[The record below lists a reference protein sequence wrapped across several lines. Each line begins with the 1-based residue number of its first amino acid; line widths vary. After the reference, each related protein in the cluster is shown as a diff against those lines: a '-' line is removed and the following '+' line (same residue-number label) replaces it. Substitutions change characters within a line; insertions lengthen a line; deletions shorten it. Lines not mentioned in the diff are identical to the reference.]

1 MPRIAYTMPKK
12 FHIALLCLFFT
23 ALQVSAQTLQGN
35 NIGTYGMRTCTWDE
49 FVEIFSTSYFDDNET
64 QSLSEERLD
73 ALRAIHDNPF
83 DINTAS
89 RDELLD
95 LPFISPVQ
103 VDSILSYVSKYGPLL
118 SLGELSLVPRIDYQT
133 RFLLTAFLVC
143 RPVKATKPDAKKLI
157 LNGRHD
163 IAVNFATP
171 LYTAAGYKDNSLND
185 NNKYLGDKNRA
196 AFKYSYNYKDE
207 LKYGISAE
215 KDAGEPFACRGN
227 TLFDSYSFHIFRK
240 QKNGKYTLALGDYR
254 INLGEGLI
262 AGNQYFS
269 GKKIALS
276 YYNNRSI
283 ITPHTSYSE
292 RDFFRGIAG
301 SLRLGKFLTTAFV
314 SYKPN
319 DAVINDSNNVTSITN
334 NGYHRTIPEQK
345 RRGNLNDLTFGGDF
359 SYDQKIMKLGL
370 SAIYTHYDKPLSPR
384 NVEYNRYAMRGKDF
398 HAFSLHYAIN
408 HKAISSRGEAAIS
421 ETSAVAFVNT
431 IKWRATNRTTL
442 VNILRSYSMKYVQP
456 YAECFKSS
464 GRVSNEQGIYLGA
477 KSEVLKSLTLQGY
490 ADFFRSPWP
499 SYKYR
504 APVNGTELF
513 FEAHLHDTKGNFVSA
528 EWKFTNRK
536 LDAIYITND
545 SSDKNKNLVRI
556 QAGAVFN
563 KFTTRTTLS
572 FSSSTDKEK
581 TNHGWAISQRVNY
594 TTKRF
599 ALASAASYFNTS
611 NYAARIYVYESNV
624 KYNYANFS
632 NLYGE
637 GIRASLLC
645 SAKISNK
652 IKCYAKYGITHYFD
666 RKTIGTGAQAIASS
680 SKSDLNFCI
689 NITI

>member
-1 MPRIAYTMPKK
+1 MPSKIL
-12 FHIALLCLFFT
+12 IALLCLFVT
-23 ALQVSAQTLQGN
+23 ALQVSAQALQQEH
-35 NIGTYGMRTCTWDE
+35 IGTNEKRICTWDE
-49 FVEIFSTSYFDDNET
+49 FVETFSTSYFDDNET
-64 QSLSEERLD
+64 PNLSEERLD
-73 ALRAIHDNPF
+73 ALRTIHDNPL

-103 VDSILSYVSKYGPLL
+103 VDSIISYVSKYGPLL
-118 SLGELSLVPRIDYQT
+118 SLGELSLIPLLDYQT

-143 RPVKATKPDAKKLI
+143 KPVKTKPNTKKLL
-157 LNGRHD
+157 LNGKHD
-163 IAVNFATP
+163 IALNIATP
-171 LYTAAGYKDNSLND
+171 LYTAAGYKDNSSLNN

-196 AFKYSYNYKDE
+196 ALKYSYNYKDE
-207 LKYGISAE
+207 FKYGIAAE

-227 TLFDSYSFHIFRK
+227 ALFDSYSFHFFRK
-240 QKNGKYTLALGDYR
+240 QKNGKYILALGDYR
-254 INLGEGLI
+254 VNLGEGLI
-262 AGNQYFS
+262 AGNMYFS

-276 YYNNRSI
+276 NYYNNRNI
-283 ITPHTSYSE
+283 LTPHTSYSE
-292 RDFFRGIAG
+292 RDFFRGVAG
-301 SLRLGKFLTTAFV
+301 SLRFGRFLTTILV

-319 DAVINDSNNVTSITN
+319 DAITNDSNNITSITN
-334 NGYHRTIPEQK
+334 TGYHRTIPEQK
-345 RRGNLNDLTFGGDF
+345 RRGNLNDLTIGGDL
-359 SYDQKIMKLGL
+359 SYNHNIFKLGI
-370 SAIYTHYDKPLSPR
+370 SAISTHYDKKLSPR
-384 NVEYNRYAMRGKDF
+384 NAEYNRYAMRGKDF
-398 HAFSLHYAIN
+398 HAFSLHYAVN
-408 HKAISSRGEAAIS
+408 HKALSSRGEAAMS
-421 ETSAVAFVNT
+421 ETNAMAFVNT

-464 GRVSNEQGIYLGA
+464 GRVNNEQGIYLGA

-490 ADFFRSPWP
+490 IDIFHSPWP

-513 FEAHLHDTKGNFVSA
+513 FEAYLHNTKGNFVSA

-556 QAGAVFN
+556 QAGATFN
-563 KFTTRTTLS
+563 KFTTRTALS
-572 FSSSTDKEK
+572 FSSSKDKGK

-594 TTKRF
+594 TTKRIT
-599 ALASAASYFNTS
+599 LASAASYFHTS
-611 NYAARIYVYESNV
+611 NYATRIYAYESNV

-645 SAKISNK
+645 SARLSNK
-652 IKCYAKYGITHYFD
+652 IRCYAKYGITHYFD
-666 RKTIGTGAQAIASS
+666 RETISTGAQAIASS
-680 SKSDLNFCI
+680 SKSDLDFCI
-689 NITI
+689 NVTI